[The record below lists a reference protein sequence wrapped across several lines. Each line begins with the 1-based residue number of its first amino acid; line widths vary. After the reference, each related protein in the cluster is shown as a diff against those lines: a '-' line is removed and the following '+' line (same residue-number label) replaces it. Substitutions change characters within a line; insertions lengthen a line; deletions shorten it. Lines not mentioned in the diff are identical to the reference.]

1 MEPQH
6 LLKKQVNSSNQCSN
20 IISKFHSKIHWHV
33 FPEDS
38 LKKYENFKSF
48 ESKASKWSLL
58 PWPTWFI
65 FMYKTLKIFYCRRLS
80 FNYES
85 SIKIIRQEKRE
96 REKRTTVAA
105 SFSLVLVSFCAF
117 GSYLLFDNYYI
128 QNEREKKITE
138 WVCVKHIF
146 CVVVDALFVYNTHAI
161 NNHSCSEALN
171 KITKRNRARLWVR
184 STCGRTHKH
193 TFVRL
198 CERFVCGYWFA

>member
-1 MEPQH
+1 MCFLKILSKNMKISNLLNRKLQNGH
-6 LLKKQVNSSNQCSN
+6 FCLDQLDLFSCIKLLK
-20 IISKFHSKIHWHV
+20 
-33 FPEDS
+33 
-38 LKKYENFKSF
+38 Y
-48 ESKASKWSLL
+48 
-58 PWPTWFI
+58 FI
-65 FMYKTLKIFYCRRLS
+65 VEGLALITNHPL
-80 FNYES
+80 
-85 SIKIIRQEKRE
+85 KIIRQEKRE